1 MRLLDQVRHVI
12 RKKHYSIRTEQAYT
26 DWIKRFI
33 LFHGKKHPKD
43 MGETEIS
50 QYISFLA
57 VKKNVAASTQNQAL
71 NAIVFLYKQVLNR
84 ELGDFGNMQRAKR
97 SKKLPVI
104 LTRDETDR
112 VLTAMSGT
120 NALMAK
126 LLYGCGLR
134 LMECLRLRVKDVE
147 FDSNQVTVRDGKG
160 HADRVTMLPRQL
172 KPQLIEHLR
181 RVRII
186 HEEDLKRDFGEVYLP
201 YALSRKYPNAAREWY
216 WQYVFPSKKIS
227 KDPRSGKCRR
237 HHAYETALQR
247 AVRKAAR
254 SAGILKPVSPHV
266 LRHCFATHLIEAG
279 YDIRTV
285 QDLLG
290 HKDVSTTMIYTHVL
304 NKGGMGVKSPLDMV
318 HQVDCPPVINRQG
331 LAHEGYVYNN

>member
-12 RKKHYSIRTEQAYT
+12 RKKHYSIRTEQAYS

-50 QYISFLA
+50 QYISYLA

-84 ELGDFGNMQRAKR
+84 ELGDFGSMQRAKR

-104 LTRDETDR
+104 LTKDETDR

-120 NALMAK
+120 TALMAK

-147 FDSNQVTVRDGKG
+147 FDRNQVTVRDGKG
-160 HADRVTMLPRQL
+160 HKDRVTMLPVQL
-172 KPQLIEHLR
+172 KPQLVEHLK

-186 HEEDLKRDFGEVYLP
+186 HEEDLRRGLGEVYLP
-201 YALSRKYPNAAREWY
+201 YALSRKYPNAAKEWY
-216 WQYVFPSKKIS
+216 WQYIFPSAKIS

-237 HHAYETALQR
+237 HHAYETVLQR

-254 SAGILKPVSPHV
+254 SAGIPKPVSPHV

-285 QDLLG
+285 QELLG
-290 HKDVSTTMIYTHVL
+290 HSDLRTT
-304 NKGGMGVKSPLDMV
+304 KSFNCIPTKSE
-318 HQVDCPPVINRQG
+318 Q
-331 LAHEGYVYNN
+331 